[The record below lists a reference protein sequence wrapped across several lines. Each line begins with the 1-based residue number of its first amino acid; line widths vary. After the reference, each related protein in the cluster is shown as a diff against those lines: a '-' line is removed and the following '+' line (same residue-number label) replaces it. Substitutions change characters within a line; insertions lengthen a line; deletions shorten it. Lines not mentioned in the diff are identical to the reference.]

1 MKRTRLERYTPLR
14 ATQPIRRSS
23 HTGHGRTE
31 PRRRAG
37 AARRRDTGPTR
48 EVRAAVL
55 ARDGWRCV
63 RCGADITAAPYSLQH
78 RRARGVGGTRR
89 ENTNSPAN
97 LIVLCG
103 SATSAGGCHQHVES
117 RRHEA
122 KGCGWA
128 IPLAASD
135 PAEWRVWTYDRGW
148 IFLDHDGGWSSA

>member
-1 MKRTRLERYTPLR
+1 MKRSRLERYTPLR

-148 IFLDHDGGWSSA
+148 IVLDDDGGWEPA